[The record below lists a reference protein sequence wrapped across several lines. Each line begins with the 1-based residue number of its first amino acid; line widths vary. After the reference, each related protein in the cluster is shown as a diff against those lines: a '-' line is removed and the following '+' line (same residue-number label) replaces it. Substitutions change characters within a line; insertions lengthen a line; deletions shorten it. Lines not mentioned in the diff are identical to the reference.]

1 MVPGCRVFSEGKVL
15 YSGCDGRHF
24 EVMRGMVPPDI
35 YHRPLPT
42 TLIDVSNLPLA
53 GLSEPV
59 LTSVGRI
66 VDNTIVLLPFIRD
79 RSIALMLASAAGELC
94 PAHFL
99 PNPFAPNHS
108 QTSMDWSPHAV
119 GSPGRT
125 HIAMAFRTDTPRDSA

>member
-1 MVPGCRVFSEGKVL
+1 ML

-24 EVMRGMVPPDI
+24 ESCEAWLPPDI

-59 LTSVGRI
+59 LTSFGRI
-66 VDNTIVLLPFIRD
+66 VDNTIVLLPFPRD
-79 RSIALMLASAAGELC
+79 CSIALMLASAAGELC

-108 QTSMDWSPHAV
+108 PASMD
-119 GSPGRT
+119 
-125 HIAMAFRTDTPRDSA
+125 